1 MLFAQAIELQI
12 PDELQKAM
20 RDNPDAA
27 ALLIDRLF
35 WLSMSVLGIGAVAM
49 LSLSRL
55 LEAGWIPKHEA
66 PRLFVGIFICTL
78 TAFILVAGYSQAQ
91 YAWLMA
97 FFGALIG
104 YYFRESYREQPP
116 PPAA

>member
-1 MLFAQAIELQI
+1 MLLAQFELQI
-12 PDELQKAM
+12 PDEMQKAIQQ
-20 RDNPDAA
+20 NPEAA

-35 WLSMSVLGIGAVAM
+35 WLSMSVLGIGAVALM
-49 LSLSRL
+49 SLSRL
-55 LEAGWIPKHEA
+55 LDAGWIPKQDA
-66 PRLFVGIFICTL
+66 ARLFVGIFICTL
-78 TAFILVAGYSQAQ
+78 TVFILVAGYSQAQ

-104 YYFRESYREQPP
+104 HYFRESYRDQSP